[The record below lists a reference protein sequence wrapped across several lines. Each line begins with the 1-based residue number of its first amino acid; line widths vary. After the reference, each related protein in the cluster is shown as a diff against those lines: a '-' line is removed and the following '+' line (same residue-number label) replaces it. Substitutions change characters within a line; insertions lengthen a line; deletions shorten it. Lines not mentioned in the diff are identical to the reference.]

1 MIKPAPK
8 NQDGKIYQD
17 MPNKASFVL
26 VRRKGKIH
34 GCFIQ
39 DNKLLRLTTDEES
52 GRMEGMICIAKVM
65 DIVPNINAAFLR
77 VHGDRKCFV
86 KLDDLQNG
94 YNLTRP
100 GHDFAQGD
108 NVLVKITKEP
118 SKGKEA
124 SATCNIRM
132 EGELCVVSLGKKEL
146 LFSHK
151 IAGDRRKELE
161 QDIITSGFTQEEGIQ
176 IIVRTE
182 AGNKNI
188 TAEDVMKEAVT
199 LSNKLKSM
207 LDKAQHRSDYSV
219 ISEVKPKYQEFI
231 QTIFNTNIFTFEKI
245 LTDDKTIYEQTKTF
259 LAEYAPDLSEKL
271 HLYEDCL
278 VPLNVL
284 YGLEGKLSEA
294 LSDKVW
300 LKCGGFLYIEPTQAL
315 TVIDVNSGKYDKK
328 FNREE
333 TYFLVNL
340 EAAEEIATQIF
351 VRNLTGII
359 VIDFINMEQ
368 KKHKDELL
376 KALTVFLQKD
386 ANPGRVLGLTRL
398 GLVEI
403 TRKKTDKTIYE
414 QILV

>member
-1 MIKPAPK
+1 MIKPSPK
-8 NQDGKIYQD
+8 NQDGKLYQD
-17 MPNKASFVL
+17 MPDKASFVL

-39 DNKLLRLTTDEES
+39 NNKLMRLTTDEEN
-52 GRMEGMICIAKVM
+52 GRMEGMICIAKVV

-77 VHGDRKCFV
+77 VHGERKCFI

-94 YNLTRP
+94 HNLSRP
-100 GHDFAQGD
+100 GKNFAQGD
-108 NVLVKITKEP
+108 NVLVEITKEP

-124 SATCNIRM
+124 SATCNIRL
-132 EGELCVVSLGKKEL
+132 EGKFCVASFGSGNILY
-146 LFSHK
+146 SHK
-151 IAGDRRKELE
+151 ITSERRDTLKQELSNAGFIP
-161 QDIITSGFTQEEGIQ
+161 QNGIQ
-176 IIVRTE
+176 IIIRTE
-182 AGNKNI
+182 ADNTSVTADEI
-188 TAEDVMKEAVT
+188 TKEADVLGT
-199 LSNKLKSM
+199 QLMEFLE
-207 LDKAQHRSDYSV
+207 KAKHRNDYSV
-219 ISEVKPKYQEFI
+219 ICGVTPKYLEFI
-231 QTIFNTNIFTFEKI
+231 RSISKKKDILDKI
-245 LTDDKTIYEQTKTF
+245 LTDDKAIFEEAKQY
-259 LAEYAPDLSEKL
+259 LAEQLPEMAEKL
-271 HLYEDCL
+271 HFYEDCL

-294 LSDKVW
+294 LSDKIW

-328 FNREE
+328 SDREE
-333 TYFLVNL
+333 TYFQVNM

-359 VIDFINMEQ
+359 VVDFINMAQ
-368 KKHKDELL
+368 KEHRDTLL
-376 KALTVFLQKD
+376 KALTEFLQKD
-386 ANPGRVLGLTRL
+386 DNPCKVLGFTRL

>member
-8 NQDGKIYQD
+8 NQDGKLYQD

-34 GCFIQ
+34 GCYIQ
-39 DNKLLRLTTDEES
+39 NNKLLRLTTDEEK

-77 VHGDRKCFV
+77 VSGERKCFI
-86 KLDDLQNG
+86 KLEDLQQG
-94 YNLTRP
+94 LNLTRP
-100 GHDFAQGD
+100 GMKPAQGD
-108 NVLVKITKEP
+108 NILVQITKEP

-124 SATCNIRM
+124 SATAAIRL
-132 EGELCVVSLGKKEL
+132 EGKLCVVSLGHTEILYSRKIDSGRKNILENEL
-146 LFSHK
+146 KTLNFK
-151 IAGDRRKELE
+151 P
-161 QDIITSGFTQEEGIQ
+161 EEGIQ

-182 AGNKNI
+182 AGNSGI
-188 TAEDVMKEAVT
+188 TCSDIIKEAQN
-199 LSNKLKSM
+199 LSAQLKH
-207 LDKAQHRSDYSV
+207 LADTAAHRSDYSV
-219 ISEVKPKYQEFI
+219 LRGVTPKYQEFVLSLNEI
-231 QTIFNTNIFTFEKI
+231 KCEKI
-245 LTDDKTIYEQTKTF
+245 LTDDREIHAQTESF
-259 LAEYAPDLSEKL
+259 LKKEKSDLAAKL

-284 YGLEGKLSEA
+284 YGLEGKLSGA

-315 TVIDVNSGKYDKK
+315 TVIDVNSGKYDQKS
-328 FNREE
+328 NNED
-333 TYFLVNL
+333 TYFRVNM

-351 VRNLTGII
+351 LRNLTGII
-359 VIDFINMEQ
+359 VVDFINMSSKE
-368 KKHKDELL
+368 HKDELL
-376 KALTVFLQKD
+376 KALTKVLQKD
-386 ANPGRVLGLTRL
+386 PNPGRVIGFTKL

>member
-1 MIKPAPK
+1 MIKPSPK
-8 NQDGKIYQD
+8 NQDGKLYQD
-17 MPNKASFVL
+17 MPDKASFVL

-39 DNKLLRLTTDEES
+39 NNKLMRLTTDNEN
-52 GRMEGMICIAKVM
+52 GRMEGTICIAKVM

-77 VHGDRKCFV
+77 VHGERKCFI

-94 YNLTRP
+94 HNLSRP
-100 GHDFAQGD
+100 GKNFAQGD
-108 NVLVKITKEP
+108 NVLVEIIKEP

-124 SATCNIRM
+124 SATCNIRL
-132 EGELCVVSLGKKEL
+132 EGKFCVASFGSSNILY
-146 LFSHK
+146 SHK
-151 IAGDRRKELE
+151 ITSERRDALKQELSNAGFIP
-161 QDIITSGFTQEEGIQ
+161 QNGIQ
-176 IIVRTE
+176 IIIRTE
-182 AGNKNI
+182 ADNTSVTADEI
-188 TAEDVMKEAVT
+188 TKEADVLGT
-199 LSNKLKSM
+199 QLLEF
-207 LDKAQHRSDYSV
+207 LEKAKHRCDYSV
-219 ISEVKPKYQEFI
+219 ICGVTPKYLEFI
-231 QTIFNTNIFTFEKI
+231 RSIFKKKDIILDKI
-245 LTDDKTIYEQTKTF
+245 ITDDKAIFEEAKQY
-259 LAEYAPDLSEKL
+259 LAEQLPEMAEKL
-271 HLYEDCL
+271 HFYEDCL

-328 FNREE
+328 SDREE
-333 TYFLVNL
+333 TYFQVNM

-359 VIDFINMEQ
+359 VVDFINMAQ
-368 KKHKDELL
+368 KEHKDKLL
-376 KALTVFLQKD
+376 KALTEFLQKD
-386 ANPGRVLGLTRL
+386 DNPCKVLGFTRL

>member
-1 MIKPAPK
+1 MIKPSPK
-8 NQDGKIYQD
+8 NQDGKLYQD
-17 MPNKASFVL
+17 MPDKASFVL

-39 DNKLLRLTTDEES
+39 NNKLMRLTTDNEN
-52 GRMEGMICIAKVM
+52 GRMEGMICIAKVI

-77 VHGDRKCFV
+77 VHGERKCFI

-100 GHDFAQGD
+100 GKDFTQGD
-108 NVLVKITKEP
+108 NVLVEISKEP

-124 SATCNIRM
+124 SATCNIRL
-132 EGELCVVSLGKKEL
+132 EGKFCVASFGSGNILY
-146 LFSHK
+146 SHK
-151 IAGDRRKELE
+151 ITSERRDALKQELSKAGYIP
-161 QDIITSGFTQEEGIQ
+161 QNGIQ
-176 IIVRTE
+176 IIIRTE
-182 AGNKNI
+182 ANNTSVTADEI
-188 TAEDVMKEAVT
+188 TKEAVVLGT
-199 LSNKLKSM
+199 QLMEFLE
-207 LDKAQHRSDYSV
+207 KAKHRSDYSV
-219 ISEVKPKYQEFI
+219 IRGVTPKYLEFI
-231 QTIFNTNIFTFEKI
+231 QSISEKKDILLDKI
-245 LTDDKTIYEQTKTF
+245 LTDDKAIYEDAKQF
-259 LAEYAPDLSEKL
+259 LAQQLPEMAEKL
-271 HLYEDCL
+271 HFYEDCL

-328 FNREE
+328 SDREE
-333 TYFLVNL
+333 TYFQVNM

-359 VIDFINMEQ
+359 VVDFINMAQ
-368 KKHKDELL
+368 KEHRDKLL
-376 KALTVFLQKD
+376 KALTEFLQKD
-386 ANPGRVLGLTRL
+386 DNPCKVLGFTRL

>member
-1 MIKPAPK
+1 MIKPSPK
-8 NQDGKIYQD
+8 NQDGKLYQD
-17 MPNKASFVL
+17 MPDKASFVL

-39 DNKLLRLTTDEES
+39 NNKLMRLTTDEEN
-52 GRMEGMICIAKVM
+52 GRMEGMICIAKVV

-77 VHGDRKCFV
+77 VHGERKCFI

-94 YNLTRP
+94 HNLSRP
-100 GHDFAQGD
+100 GKNFAQGD
-108 NVLVKITKEP
+108 NVLVEITKEP

-124 SATCNIRM
+124 SATCNIRL
-132 EGELCVVSLGKKEL
+132 EGKFCVASFGSGNILY
-146 LFSHK
+146 SHK
-151 IAGDRRKELE
+151 ITSERRDTLKQELSNAGFIP
-161 QDIITSGFTQEEGIQ
+161 QNGIQ
-176 IIVRTE
+176 IIIRTE
-182 AGNKNI
+182 ADNTSVTADEI
-188 TAEDVMKEAVT
+188 TKEADVLGT
-199 LSNKLKSM
+199 QLMEFLE
-207 LDKAQHRSDYSV
+207 KAKHRNDYSV
-219 ISEVKPKYQEFI
+219 ICGVTPKYLEFI
-231 QTIFNTNIFTFEKI
+231 RSISKKKDIFLDKI
-245 LTDDKTIYEQTKTF
+245 LTDNKAIFEEAKQY
-259 LAEYAPDLSEKL
+259 LAEQLPEMAEKL
-271 HLYEDCL
+271 HFYEDCL

-284 YGLEGKLSEA
+284 YGLEGKLSDA

-328 FNREE
+328 SDREE
-333 TYFLVNL
+333 TYFQVNM

-359 VIDFINMEQ
+359 VVDFINMVQ
-368 KKHKDELL
+368 KEHKDKLL
-376 KALTVFLQKD
+376 KVLTDFLQKD
-386 ANPGRVLGLTRL
+386 DNPCKVLGFTRL

>member
-1 MIKPAPK
+1 MIKPAPI
-8 NQDGKIYQD
+8 NQDGKIYRD

-77 VHGDRKCFV
+77 VQGERKCFI

-100 GHDFAQGD
+100 GQDFAQGD

-151 IAGDRRKELE
+151 IASERQKELE
-161 QDIITSGFTQEEGIQ
+161 QDIIISGFTPEEGIQ
-176 IIVRTE
+176 IIIRTE
-182 AGNKNI
+182 AGNRNI
-188 TAEDVMKEAVT
+188 TAEDVTKEAVT

-245 LTDDKTIYEQTKTF
+245 LTDDKSIYEKTKIF

-284 YGLEGKLSEA
+284 YGLEGKLSEV
-294 LSDKVW
+294 LSDKIW

-328 FNREE
+328 SNREE
-333 TYFLVNL
+333 TYFRVNL

-368 KKHKDELL
+368 KEHRDELL

-386 ANPGRVLGLTRL
+386 TNPGRVLGFTRL

>member
-1 MIKPAPK
+1 MIKPAPQ
-8 NQDGKIYQD
+8 NQDGKLYQD

-34 GCFIQ
+34 GCFIRN
-39 DNKLLRLTTDEES
+39 NKLLRLTTDEES

-77 VHGDRKCFV
+77 VHGERKCFI

-100 GHDFAQGD
+100 GQNFAQGD
-108 NVLVKITKEP
+108 NVLVKITKEA

-124 SATCNIRM
+124 SATSDIRM
-132 EGELCVVSLGKKEL
+132 EGKLCVVSFGSTGV

-151 IAGDRRKELE
+151 ITTKRRDILKQELSNAGFIP
-161 QDIITSGFTQEEGIQ
+161 QNGIQ
-176 IIVRTE
+176 IIIRTE
-182 AGNKNI
+182 A
-188 TAEDVMKEAVT
+188 EDNNVSSDEIIKEADV
-199 LSNKLKSM
+199 LSNHLNEI
-207 LDKAQHRSDYSV
+207 LEKAKHRSDYSIILGV
-219 ISEVKPKYQEFI
+219 MPKHLELIQSISDNNDIVLD
-231 QTIFNTNIFTFEKI
+231 KI
-245 LTDDKTIYEQTKTF
+245 LTDDKEIFEQTKLYLTER
-259 LAEYAPDLSEKL
+259 LPKMTEKL
-271 HLYEDCL
+271 HFYEDSL
-278 VPLNVL
+278 VSLNVL

-328 FNREE
+328 SDREE
-333 TYFLVNL
+333 TYFRVNT

-368 KKHKDELL
+368 KEHRDELL

-386 ANPGRVLGLTRL
+386 VNPGRVLGFTRL

>member
-1 MIKPAPK
+1 MIKPSPK
-8 NQDGKIYQD
+8 NQDGKLYQN
-17 MPNKASFVL
+17 MPAKASFVL

-39 DNKLLRLTTDEES
+39 NNKLMRLTTDEEN
-52 GRMEGMICIAKVM
+52 GRMEGMICIAKVI

-77 VHGDRKCFV
+77 VHSERKCFI

-100 GHDFAQGD
+100 GKDFAQGD
-108 NVLVKITKEP
+108 NVLVEITKEP

-124 SATCNIRM
+124 SATCNIRL
-132 EGELCVVSLGKKEL
+132 EGKFCVASSGSNGI

-151 IAGDRRKELE
+151 IASVRRDALKQEL
-161 QDIITSGFTQEEGIQ
+161 SNAGFVPPNGIQ
-176 IIVRTE
+176 IIIRTE
-182 AGNKNI
+182 ADNY
-188 TAEDVMKEAVT
+188 DVSCDEIIKEADIFST
-199 LSNKLKSM
+199 HLSEFLE
-207 LDKAQHRSDYSV
+207 KAKHRSDYSV
-219 ISEVKPKYQEFI
+219 IRGVTPKYLEFI
-231 QTIFNTNIFTFEKI
+231 QSLSKNDDNILDKI
-245 LTDDKTIYEQTKTF
+245 LTDDKDIFEQTNLFITEQ
-259 LAEYAPDLSEKL
+259 LPEMTEKL
-271 HLYEDCL
+271 HFYEDCL
-278 VPLNVL
+278 IPLNVL

-300 LKCGGFLYIEPTQAL
+300 LKCGGFLYVEPTQAL

-328 FNREE
+328 SDREE
-333 TYFLVNL
+333 TYFHVNM

-359 VIDFINMEQ
+359 VVDFINMEQ
-368 KKHKDELL
+368 KEHKDILL
-376 KALTVFLQKD
+376 KAFTEFLQKD
-386 ANPGRVLGLTRL
+386 ANPCRVLGFTRL

>member
-8 NQDGKIYQD
+8 NQDGKLYQD

-34 GCFIQ
+34 GCFIR
-39 DNKLLRLTTDEES
+39 DNKLLRLTTDEEN
-52 GRMEGMICIAKVM
+52 GRLEGMICIAKVM

-77 VHGDRKCFV
+77 ISGERKCFI
-86 KLDDLQNG
+86 KLEDLQNG
-94 YNLTRP
+94 HNLTRP
-100 GHDFAQGD
+100 GMNFAQGD
-108 NVLVKITKEP
+108 NVLVQITKEP

-124 SATCNIRM
+124 SVTCAIRL
-132 EGELCVVSLGKKEL
+132 EGKLCVVSFGKTELLYSRKISSERKNALEEQIKEL
-146 LFSHK
+146 NFKPL
-151 IAGDRRKELE
+151 D
-161 QDIITSGFTQEEGIQ
+161 GIQ

-182 AGNKNI
+182 AGNENI
-188 TAEDVMKEAVT
+188 TGAEIIKEAEE
-199 LSNKLKSM
+199 LRNKLGD
-207 LDKAQHRSDYSV
+207 LLTKALHRSDYSV
-219 ISEVKPKYQEFI
+219 LCDVTPKYHEFI
-231 QTIFNTNIFTFEKI
+231 LSMDKTSCEKI
-245 LTDDKTIYEQTKTF
+245 LTDDKAIYERTRIFMK
-259 LAEYAPDLSEKL
+259 EKRPDLVAKL

-294 LSDKVW
+294 LSNKVW

-328 FNREE
+328 SNNED
-333 TYFLVNL
+333 TYFRVNM

-351 VRNLTGII
+351 LRNLTGII
-359 VIDFINMEQ
+359 VVDFINMET
-368 KKHKDELL
+368 KEHKNDLL
-376 KALTVFLQKD
+376 KMLTNVLQND
-386 ANPGRVLGLTRL
+386 ANPGRVFGFTKL

-403 TRKKTDKTIYE
+403 TRKKSDKTIYE

>member
-39 DNKLLRLTTDEES
+39 DNKLLRLTSDEES

-77 VHGDRKCFV
+77 VQGERKCFI

-100 GHDFAQGD
+100 GQDFAQGD

-151 IAGDRRKELE
+151 IASGRRKELE
-161 QDIITSGFTQEEGIQ
+161 QDIITSGFIPEEGIQ
-176 IIVRTE
+176 IIIRTE
-182 AGNKNI
+182 AGNRNI
-188 TAEDVMKEAVT
+188 TAEDVLKEVVT

-245 LTDDKTIYEQTKTF
+245 LTDDKAIFEQTKAF

-294 LSDKVW
+294 LSDKIW

-328 FNREE
+328 SNREE
-333 TYFLVNL
+333 TYFRVNL

-368 KKHKDELL
+368 KEHKDELL
-376 KALTVFLQKD
+376 KTLTVFLQKD
-386 ANPGRVLGLTRL
+386 TNPGRVLGFTRL

>member
-1 MIKPAPK
+1 MIKPSPK
-8 NQDGKIYQD
+8 NQDGKLYQD
-17 MPNKASFVL
+17 MPDKASFVL

-39 DNKLLRLTTDEES
+39 NNKLMRLTTDNEN
-52 GRMEGMICIAKVM
+52 GRMEGMICIAKVI

-77 VHGDRKCFV
+77 VHGERKCFI

-100 GHDFAQGD
+100 GKDFTQGD
-108 NVLVKITKEP
+108 NVLVEISKEP

-124 SATCNIRM
+124 SATCNIRL
-132 EGELCVVSLGKKEL
+132 EGKFCVASFGSGNILY
-146 LFSHK
+146 SHK
-151 IAGDRRKELE
+151 ITSERRDALKQELSKAGYIP
-161 QDIITSGFTQEEGIQ
+161 QNGIQ
-176 IIVRTE
+176 IIIRTE
-182 AGNKNI
+182 ADNTSVTADEI
-188 TAEDVMKEAVT
+188 TKEAVVLGT
-199 LSNKLKSM
+199 QLMEFLE
-207 LDKAQHRSDYSV
+207 KAKHRSDYSV
-219 ISEVKPKYQEFI
+219 IRGVTPKYLEFI
-231 QTIFNTNIFTFEKI
+231 QSISEKKDILLDKI
-245 LTDDKTIYEQTKTF
+245 LTDDKAIYEDAKQF
-259 LAEYAPDLSEKL
+259 LAQQLPEMAEKL
-271 HLYEDCL
+271 HFYEDCL

-328 FNREE
+328 SDREE
-333 TYFLVNL
+333 TYFQVNM

-359 VIDFINMEQ
+359 VVDFINMAQ
-368 KKHKDELL
+368 KEHRDKLL
-376 KALTVFLQKD
+376 KALTEFLQKD
-386 ANPGRVLGLTRL
+386 DNPCKVLGFTRL

>member
-1 MIKPAPK
+1 MIKPSLK
-8 NQDGKIYQD
+8 NQDGKLYQD
-17 MPNKASFVL
+17 MPDKASFVL

-39 DNKLLRLTTDEES
+39 NNKLMRLTTDEEN

-77 VHGDRKCFV
+77 VHGERKCFI

-94 YNLTRP
+94 YNLSRP
-100 GHDFAQGD
+100 GKNFAQGD
-108 NVLVKITKEP
+108 NVLVEITKEP

-124 SATCNIRM
+124 SATCNIRL
-132 EGELCVVSLGKKEL
+132 EGKFCVASFGSGNILYSHKITSERRDKLKKEL
-146 LFSHK
+146 S
-151 IAGDRRKELE
+151 
-161 QDIITSGFTQEEGIQ
+161 DIGFTPQSGIQ

-182 AGNKNI
+182 ADNPNM
-188 TAEDVMKEAVT
+188 TADEIIKEA
-199 LSNKLKSM
+199 NKLSAQ
-207 LDKAQHRSDYSV
+207 LIEFLEKAKHRSDYSV
-219 ISEVKPKYQEFI
+219 IRGVTPKYLEFI
-231 QTIFNTNIFTFEKI
+231 QSISEKKNILLDKI
-245 LTDDKTIYEQTKTF
+245 LTDDKAIYEDAKQY
-259 LAEYAPDLSEKL
+259 LAEQLPEMAETL
-271 HLYEDCL
+271 HFYVDCL

-328 FNREE
+328 SDREE
-333 TYFLVNL
+333 TYFQVNM

-359 VIDFINMEQ
+359 VVDFINMAQ
-368 KKHKDELL
+368 KEHKDKLL
-376 KALTVFLQKD
+376 KALTEFLQKD
-386 ANPGRVLGLTRL
+386 DNPCKVLGFTRL

>member
-1 MIKPAPK
+1 MIKPSPK
-8 NQDGKIYQD
+8 NQDGKLYQD
-17 MPNKASFVL
+17 MPDKASFVL

-39 DNKLLRLTTDEES
+39 NNKLMRLTTDNEN
-52 GRMEGMICIAKVM
+52 GRMEGTICIAKVM

-77 VHGDRKCFV
+77 VHGERKCFI

-94 YNLTRP
+94 HNLSRS
-100 GHDFAQGD
+100 GKNFAQGD
-108 NVLVKITKEP
+108 NVLVEITKEP

-124 SATCNIRM
+124 SATCNIRL
-132 EGELCVVSLGKKEL
+132 EGKFCVATFGSGNILY
-146 LFSHK
+146 SHK
-151 IAGDRRKELE
+151 ITSERRDALKQELSKAGYIP
-161 QDIITSGFTQEEGIQ
+161 QNGIQ
-176 IIVRTE
+176 IIIRTE
-182 AGNKNI
+182 ADNTSVTADEI
-188 TAEDVMKEAVT
+188 TKEADVLGT
-199 LSNKLKSM
+199 QLMELFE
-207 LDKAQHRSDYSV
+207 KAKHRCDYSV
-219 ISEVKPKYQEFI
+219 IRGVTPKYLEFI
-231 QTIFNTNIFTFEKI
+231 QSMSEKKDIILDKI
-245 LTDDKTIYEQTKTF
+245 LTDDKAIFEEAKQF
-259 LAEYAPDLSEKL
+259 LAQQLPEIAEKL
-271 HLYEDCL
+271 HFYEDCL
-278 VPLNVL
+278 VSLNVL

-328 FNREE
+328 SDREE
-333 TYFLVNL
+333 TYFQVNM

-359 VIDFINMEQ
+359 VVDFINMTQ
-368 KKHKDELL
+368 KEHRDKLL
-376 KALTVFLQKD
+376 KALTEFLQKD
-386 ANPGRVLGLTRL
+386 DNACKVLGFTRL

>member
-1 MIKPAPK
+1 MIKPSPK
-8 NQDGKIYQD
+8 NQDGKLYQD
-17 MPNKASFVL
+17 MPDKASFVL

-39 DNKLLRLTTDEES
+39 NNKLMRLTTDNEN
-52 GRMEGMICIAKVM
+52 GRMEGTICIAKVV

-77 VHGDRKCFV
+77 VCGERKCFI

-100 GHDFAQGD
+100 GKDFAQGD
-108 NVLVKITKEP
+108 NVLVEISKEA

-124 SATCNIRM
+124 SATCNIRL
-132 EGELCVVSLGKKEL
+132 EGKFCVSSFGPAGT

-151 IAGDRRKELE
+151 ITTKRRDVLKQEMSNAG
-161 QDIITSGFTQEEGIQ
+161 FVPPNGIQ

-182 AGNKNI
+182 AENS
-188 TAEDVMKEAVT
+188 DVSVDKIIKEADN
-199 LSNKLKSM
+199 LSLQLNNFLE
-207 LDKAQHRSDYSV
+207 KAKHRSEYSIIRSV
-219 ISEVKPKYQEFI
+219 TPKYLEFI
-231 QTIFNTNIFTFEKI
+231 QSMSEKNDIIIDKI
-245 LTDDKTIYEQTKTF
+245 LTDDKAIFEEGKQF
-259 LAEYAPDLSEKL
+259 LAQQLPEMAEKL
-271 HLYEDCL
+271 HFYEDCL

-328 FNREE
+328 SDREE
-333 TYFLVNL
+333 TYFQVNM

-359 VIDFINMEQ
+359 VVDFINMAQ
-368 KKHKDELL
+368 KEHKDKLL
-376 KALTVFLQKD
+376 KALTEFLQKD
-386 ANPGRVLGLTRL
+386 DHPCKVLGFTRL

>member
-1 MIKPAPK
+1 MIKPSPK
-8 NQDGKIYQD
+8 NQDGKLYQD
-17 MPNKASFVL
+17 MPDKASFVL

-39 DNKLLRLTTDEES
+39 NNKLMRLTTDNEN
-52 GRMEGMICIAKVM
+52 GRMEGMICIAKVI

-77 VHGDRKCFV
+77 VHGERKCFI

-94 YNLTRP
+94 HNLNRP
-100 GHDFAQGD
+100 GKNFAQGD
-108 NVLVKITKEP
+108 NVLVEITKEP

-124 SATCNIRM
+124 SATCNIRL
-132 EGELCVVSLGKKEL
+132 EGKFCVASFGSGNILY
-146 LFSHK
+146 SHK
-151 IAGDRRKELE
+151 ITSERRNALKQELSNAGFIP
-161 QDIITSGFTQEEGIQ
+161 QNGIQ
-176 IIVRTE
+176 IIIRTE
-182 AGNKNI
+182 ADNTSV
-188 TAEDVMKEAVT
+188 TADEIIKEADVLGT
-199 LSNKLKSM
+199 QLMDFLE
-207 LDKAQHRSDYSV
+207 KAKHRSDYSV
-219 ISEVKPKYQEFI
+219 ICGVTPKYLEFI
-231 QTIFNTNIFTFEKI
+231 RSISKKKDIFLDKI
-245 LTDDKTIYEQTKTF
+245 LTDNKAIFEEAKQY
-259 LAEYAPDLSEKL
+259 LAEQLPEMAEKL
-271 HLYEDCL
+271 HFYEDCL

-284 YGLEGKLSEA
+284 YGLEGKLSDA

-328 FNREE
+328 SDREE
-333 TYFLVNL
+333 TYFQVNM

-359 VIDFINMEQ
+359 VVDFINMVQ
-368 KKHKDELL
+368 KEHKDKLL
-376 KALTVFLQKD
+376 KVLTDFSQKD
-386 ANPGRVLGLTRL
+386 DNPCKVLGFTRL

>member
-1 MIKPAPK
+1 MIKPSPK
-8 NQDGKIYQD
+8 NQDGKLYQD
-17 MPNKASFVL
+17 MPDKASFVL

-39 DNKLLRLTTDEES
+39 NNKLMRLTTDNEN
-52 GRMEGMICIAKVM
+52 GRMEGTICIAKVI

-77 VHGDRKCFV
+77 VHGERKCFI

-94 YNLTRP
+94 HNLNRP
-100 GHDFAQGD
+100 GKNFAQGD
-108 NVLVKITKEP
+108 NVLVEITKEP

-124 SATCNIRM
+124 SATCNIRL
-132 EGELCVVSLGKKEL
+132 EGKFCVASFGSGNILY
-146 LFSHK
+146 SHK
-151 IAGDRRKELE
+151 ITSERRNALKQELSNAGFIP
-161 QDIITSGFTQEEGIQ
+161 QNGIQ
-176 IIVRTE
+176 IIIRTE
-182 AGNKNI
+182 ADNTSV
-188 TAEDVMKEAVT
+188 TADEIIKEADVLGT
-199 LSNKLKSM
+199 QLMDFLE
-207 LDKAQHRSDYSV
+207 KAKHRSDYSV
-219 ISEVKPKYQEFI
+219 ICGVTPKYLEFI
-231 QTIFNTNIFTFEKI
+231 RSISKKKDIFLDKI
-245 LTDDKTIYEQTKTF
+245 LTDNKAIFEEAKQY
-259 LAEYAPDLSEKL
+259 LAEQLPEMAEKL
-271 HLYEDCL
+271 HFYEDCL

-284 YGLEGKLSEA
+284 YGLEGKLSDA

-328 FNREE
+328 SDREE
-333 TYFLVNL
+333 TYFQVNM

-359 VIDFINMEQ
+359 VVDFINMVQ
-368 KKHKDELL
+368 KEHKDKLL
-376 KALTVFLQKD
+376 KVLTDFSQKD
-386 ANPGRVLGLTRL
+386 DNPCKVLGFTRL

>member
-39 DNKLLRLTTDEES
+39 NNKLLRLTTDEES

-77 VHGDRKCFV
+77 VHGERKCFI

-100 GHDFAQGD
+100 GQTFAQGD
-108 NVLVKITKEP
+108 NVLVKITKEA

-124 SATCNIRM
+124 SATSDIRM
-132 EGELCVVSLGKKEL
+132 EGKLCVVSLGKKEL

-151 IAGDRRKELE
+151 IASERRKELE
-161 QDIITSGFTQEEGIQ
+161 QDIITSGFAPEEGIQ
-176 IIVRTE
+176 IIIRTE
-182 AGNKNI
+182 AGSRNI
-188 TAEDVMKEAVT
+188 TAEDVIKEAVT
-199 LSNKLKSM
+199 LSNKLKLM
-207 LDKAQHRSDYSV
+207 LDKAQHRSDYSI

-231 QTIFNTNIFTFEKI
+231 QTIFNTNIFSFEKI
-245 LTDDKTIYEQTKTF
+245 LTDDKSIYEETKTF

-300 LKCGGFLYIEPTQAL
+300 LKCGGFLYVEPTQAL

-328 FNREE
+328 SNREE
-333 TYFLVNL
+333 TYFCVNL

-368 KKHKDELL
+368 KEHKDELL

-386 ANPGRVLGLTRL
+386 ANPGRVMGFTRL